1 MPRQV
6 AINNNNINYYEEE
19 NNKRKDDK
27 KNYNRYKDNEIYTNN
42 NEKYEKIRA
51 TNTSSKPKFSSYIT
65 NLDKPQLWSAI
76 STIHASS
83 PPTIPLTNKEK
94 EILLNLDKNIFKVDT
109 PIHIEKL
116 ELLTKDHP
124 NKEFID
130 YIIKGLKQGFRYNY
144 RDQREANIIQ
154 DNLKSIN
161 SHPWAFEE
169 AINKELKL
177 NRIAGL

>member
-1 MPRQV
+1 ITSASLSTPQAASRNLASLNITATIADQKITQSNSAIYKDLNMTDLENLPKPKIMPRQV

-83 PPTIPLTNKEK
+83 PT
-94 EILLNLDKNIFKVDT
+94 
-109 PIHIEKL
+109 
-116 ELLTKDHP
+116 
-124 NKEFID
+124 
-130 YIIKGLKQGFRYNY
+130 
-144 RDQREANIIQ
+144 
-154 DNLKSIN
+154 
-161 SHPWAFEE
+161 
-169 AINKELKL
+169 
-177 NRIAGL
+177 